1 MFDGGGAA
9 FSSVAMKRNPGTR
22 RGTDLSEKF
31 VLITGCSGG
40 GKSTLLEE
48 LRARGHPVVEEP
60 GRRIVKHEL
69 ETGGGTLP
77 WVDQAAFARRAI
89 QITLADRAVARTF
102 SGWVFFDR
110 GLIDAA
116 SALETLT
123 GDEVLGELAAL
134 HRYHRRVFMAPPWPE
149 IYQMDAER
157 RHGFEAGLPEYHRL
171 ERVLPLLGYAVISL
185 PKVTVS
191 ARADFVL
198 ATLSA

>member
-1 MFDGGGAA
+1 M
-9 FSSVAMKRNPGTR
+9 
-22 RGTDLSEKF
+22 SEQF

-40 GKSTLLEE
+40 GKSTLLAE
-48 LRARGHPVVEEP
+48 LRARGHHIVEEP

-69 ETGGGTLP
+69 ESGGEALP
-77 WVDQAAFARRAI
+77 WIDQAAFARRAI
-89 QITLADRAVARTF
+89 EMALADRAAAQTH

-123 GDEVLGELAAL
+123 GEQVLGKLAAL

-149 IYQMDAER
+149 IYETDAER
-157 RHGFEAGLPEYHRL
+157 RHGFEASLPEYQRL
-171 ERVLPLLGYAVISL
+171 EQALPVLGYAVISL

-198 ATLSA
+198 AALST